1 MTHAIVRLAAAV
13 LLLGVATRTAAAVD
27 PAPVPLT
34 TARLYQ
40 LALATGIGA
49 NAPEWERRRRMGESF
64 EDFALAVLQV
74 PHNTRRYL
82 SRLRA
87 DATRRLARQAAA
99 VVTDGVRDLSEIGDG
114 LISPPVQI
122 HPQASWYEVKAIR
135 GNLRLS
141 SGNHQIAGLI
151 DALASVPFGM
161 SMGARPTLTFVT
173 TIDTRIGDEVT
184 ALATNLGVAV
194 WQIMA
199 YEVPGKGLCLGQA
212 QLLNPY
218 VYLQVPALG
227 RPGSTPRFSAPRPLQ
242 PAPPSTNPD
251 PPVVE

>member
-1 MTHAIVRLAAAV
+1 
-13 LLLGVATRTAAAVD
+13 
-27 PAPVPLT
+27 
-34 TARLYQ
+34 
-40 LALATGIGA
+40 
-49 NAPEWERRRRMGESF
+49 MGESF

-99 VVTDGVRDLSEIGDG
+99 VVPDGVRDLPEIGDG

-135 GNLRLS
+135 RNLRLS

-151 DALASVPFGM
+151 DRSMHWALASVPFGP

-184 ALATNLGVAV
+184 ALATHLGVAV
-194 WQIMA
+194 WQIVA

-218 VYLQVPALG
+218 VYLQVPGLG
-227 RPGSTPRFSAPRPLQ
+227 RPGSTPQFSAPRPLR

>member
-1 MTHAIVRLAAAV
+1 MVRIAAALLV
-13 LLLGVATRTAAAVD
+13 LGAAASAAAD

-40 LALATGIGA
+40 IALAAGIGT

-64 EDFALAVLQV
+64 EDFTLAVLQV

-87 DATRRLARQAAA
+87 DATRRLSRQAVA
-99 VVTDGVRDLSEIGDG
+99 VVPDGVRDLPEIGDG
-114 LISPPVQI
+114 LISPTQI
-122 HPQASWYEVKAIR
+122 HSQASWYEVKAIR

-151 DALASVPFGM
+151 DALASIPFGP

-184 ALATNLGVAV
+184 ALATHLGVAI

-218 VYLQVPALG
+218 VYLQVPMLG
-227 RPGSTPRFSAPRPLQ
+227 RPGPTPRFSAPRPLR